1 VRPVW
6 RPWWRRRGPRTV
18 LLAGAAAVLLIAG
31 TAVWLVAQA
40 PAAPRDHSGDLRQY
54 LLPAPPG
61 STVSV
66 PDGLVS
72 AASIDDSL
80 FAAATVQQAGVR
92 QVAVEAWLEP
102 VGQNRV
108 RVGLVR
114 FESDDQASQVLS
126 GFLLMKGGRPVNRGS
141 GTYRERPV
149 PPPSTTVPRP
159 WPSGNAAT
167 CSSWLLTPDR
177 APPSPLST
185 RWPGTSTTCSE
196 LDLYRCGVCGI
207 ADSDASVVR
216 DRGDVTAHDSSA
228 GVLTRKQWWSPA
240 GWSERARRLW

>member
-1 VRPVW
+1 LERAHWAEYNPAHKIEPSDSPATEPASPNEPAAGWSVRPVW

-159 WPSGNAAT
+159 LAIG
-167 CSSWLLTPDR
+167 
-177 APPSPLST
+177 
-185 RWPGTSTTCSE
+185 E
-196 LDLYRCGVCGI
+196 
-207 ADSDASVVR
+207 
-216 DRGDVTAHDSSA
+216 RGDVLFMVAYTGPGAS
-228 GVLTRKQWWSPA
+228 VPA
-240 GWSERARRLW
+240 IHALARNQYDLL